1 MASRKAIQCL
11 AAAVAVSA
19 ARGALA
25 QLLSR
30 TTIAPVGGANAL
42 STPAARHIV
51 RMNSGTYLL
60 ALQRDSMGAPSQ
72 GGLSLYRSD
81 DDAQSWTFYAS
92 IDASASDRHTA
103 DLLPV
108 GADLAMVDS
117 FDAPSIVPDA
127 ALDPAR
133 ARRRFGWFNRLNC
146 PGQRACRARGSS

>member
-1 MASRKAIQCL
+1 
-11 AAAVAVSA
+11 
-19 ARGALA
+19 
-25 QLLSR
+25 
-30 TTIAPVGGANAL
+30 VGGANAL

-92 IDASASDRHTA
+92 IDASASERHTA